1 MWFGSSRLFCGRFRA
16 PLLLYSA
23 VKCFVQLELCTDS
36 AFDARGLAQVKF
48 YTRPTAPTTAL
59 SHQSSAHTME
69 SEARYM
75 RRKVKAGLIEADHNE
90 VRTHSFSGPPQHFF
104 LAFRSLT

>member
-1 MWFGSSRLFCGRFRA
+1 
-16 PLLLYSA
+16 
-23 VKCFVQLELCTDS
+23 
-36 AFDARGLAQVKF
+36 
-48 YTRPTAPTTAL
+48 
-59 SHQSSAHTME
+59 ME

-90 VRTHSFSGPPQHFF
+90 VRTFSFSGPPQHFF

>member
-1 MWFGSSRLFCGRFRA
+1 MHRLGVRREG
-16 PLLLYSA
+16 PSA
-23 VKCFVQLELCTDS
+23 GEVLSV
-36 AFDARGLAQVKF
+36 
-48 YTRPTAPTTAL
+48 RPTAPTTAL
-59 SHQSSAHTME
+59 AHQSSAHTME